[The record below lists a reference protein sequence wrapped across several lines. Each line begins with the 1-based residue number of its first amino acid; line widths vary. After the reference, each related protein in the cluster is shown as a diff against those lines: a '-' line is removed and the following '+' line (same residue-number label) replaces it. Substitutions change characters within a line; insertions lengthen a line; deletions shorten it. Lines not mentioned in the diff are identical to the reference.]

1 MRRSN
6 RHSHLPEVPVARRT
20 PRTPWLLI
28 ATCGGV
34 ALLALG
40 CVTQGV
46 HDEVLAERDR
56 LSNENALM
64 TEKAGH
70 LEVSNASLEAER
82 VRLYDELEDLRVDTE
97 SLQATRAALEGD
109 VMRLSESEGELSSRL
124 ERTHDALE
132 AAKSQA
138 HELKSTYQGLVADLE
153 SELQKGE
160 IEIEQLRSGLRVA
173 VSDEILFRSG
183 SADLDS
189 DGRAVLRKV
198 AENISR
204 LDYAVDVEG
213 HTDNIPILGPLKKK
227 YPTNWELAA
236 ARASSVVRLFAKSG
250 IDGERLQAI
259 SRAEFAPVASND
271 DAEGRGLNRRIE
283 IRLRPRE
290 DSELEPAPIEPKVSP
305 QAVAPTAGAAAGK
318 APSEPPAES

>member
-1 MRRSN
+1 
-6 RHSHLPEVPVARRT
+6 LVA
-20 PRTPWLLI
+20 
-28 ATCGGV
+28 AAV
-34 ALLALG
+34 ASMTIWVLG
-40 CVTQGV
+40 CVSQGT
-46 HDEVLAERDR
+46 HKEVVAERDR
-56 LSNENALM
+56 LLNENVLM

-82 VRLYDELEDLRVDTE
+82 VRLYDELEDLRVETE
-97 SLQATRAALEGD
+97 ALQATRATLEQD
-109 VMRLSESEGELSSRL
+109 VMRLSESQDDLSSRL
-124 ERTHDALE
+124 EAAESE
-132 AAKSQA
+132 AKK
-138 HELKSTYQGLVADLE
+138 LKSTYQGLVADLE

-183 SADLDS
+183 SADLDN

-213 HTDNIPILGPLKKK
+213 HTDDVPILGPLKKK

-259 SRAEFAPVASND
+259 SRAEFSPVASNQS
-271 DAEGRGLNRRIE
+271 AEGRGLNRRIE
-283 IRLRPRE
+283 IRLRPR
-290 DSELEPAPIEPKVSP
+290 DGSEVAPAPLD
-305 QAVAPTAGAAAGK
+305 AAA
-318 APSEPPAES
+318 ASSEPPAES